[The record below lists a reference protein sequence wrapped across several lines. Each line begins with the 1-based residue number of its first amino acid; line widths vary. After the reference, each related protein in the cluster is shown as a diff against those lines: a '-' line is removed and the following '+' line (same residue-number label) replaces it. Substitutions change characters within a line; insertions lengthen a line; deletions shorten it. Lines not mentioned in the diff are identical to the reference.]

1 MGRVDERRKGG
12 WNDHHTRK
20 GRLMTARKRERELFA
35 RWLDVNMSNH
45 HMTGRDIAERIGVHD
60 SAVSRWRSG
69 KGVPTMEALSALAEL
84 FGVDPL
90 RLAVLAGLVSVAV
103 AGVEPVDLPEP
114 IAQREEVRKSIT
126 SIPGLTQSERQALL
140 ERYDEL
146 VRGNT

>member
-1 MGRVDERRKGG
+1 MS
-12 WNDHHTRK
+12 
-20 GRLMTARKRERELFA
+20 ASKRDREMFA

-69 KGVPTMEALSALAEL
+69 KGVPTMEYLTALAEL
-84 FGVDPL
+84 FAVDPL
-90 RLAVLAGLVSVAV
+90 RLAVRAGLVSVKI

-114 IAQREEVRKSIT
+114 TAQREEVRKSIE
-126 SIPGLTQSERQALL
+126 SIPGLTQSERQALI
-140 ERYDEL
+140 ERYDDL